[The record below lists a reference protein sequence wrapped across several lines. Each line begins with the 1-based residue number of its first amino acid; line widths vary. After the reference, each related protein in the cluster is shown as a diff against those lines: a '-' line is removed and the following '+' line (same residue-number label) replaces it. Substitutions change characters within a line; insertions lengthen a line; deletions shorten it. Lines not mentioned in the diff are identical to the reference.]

1 MTETTIDDFTRP
13 RDRVPRRQRRA
24 AQRGE
29 VRVGRRLRQ
38 RLDARRE
45 DARAGAGR
53 GRRGQGLEA
62 EGVRRR
68 IRLDLRPDRVR
79 RAGPAAAY
87 DRAYRDIV
95 GQYAIPS
102 QSPFGIGLGMVA
114 PTILAHAIP
123 EVRERYL
130 RPLWRGEIIG
140 CQLFSEPVAGSDLAG
155 IQTKAERD
163 GDEWI
168 ITGQKVWTSGAQ
180 YSDIGEIIT
189 RTSPDKPKHKGLSMF
204 LVDMHVPGVEV
215 RPLRQMTGGASFN
228 EVFFE
233 EVRVHDSHRLGD
245 VDEGWTVA
253 LTTLM
258 NERAAIGG
266 GGAGVGSM
274 SMTRFI
280 EMARHFGL
288 SQDPLVRQGLA
299 EAYIRTSVARYTN
312 MRAMA
317 KIRAGQLPGPEMSIG
332 KLALTHEHDEGGS
345 ARRRDPR
352 AAPGR
357 RHGRVGYVRLLR
369 DGARHPGYAGRRRDR
384 RGHAQHRRRAG
395 AGAAEGA
402 PDLVTSTPCAVV
414 RPFERLRYLARASGE
429 DAETLLEEAADC
441 LAGFGDDPMGVVIAC
456 RRLLAYHPT
465 VTPLWWLCAQLL
477 AAPDPAEGAWA
488 AWREWRHDTTPARLA
503 GALPFP
509 HERPVA
515 VARLA
520 RRRP

>member
-1 MTETTIDDFTRP
+1 MTETTIEDFS
-13 RDRVPRRQRRA
+13 QRA
-24 AQRGE
+24 TE
-29 VRVGRRLRQ
+29 F
-38 RLDARRE
+38 LDANAERRSE
-45 DARAGAGR
+45 AKFVWGEGSDSVSMLDEKTPEQEQAEVAEGKAWKQKEFDAGFGWIS
-53 GRRGQGLEA
+53 GPTEYGGQGL
-62 EGVRRR
+62 
-68 IRLDLRPDRVR
+68 PN
-79 RAGPAAAY
+79 AY
-87 DRAYRDIV
+87 DRAYREIV

-123 EVRERYL
+123 EVREKYL

-180 YSDIGEIIT
+180 YSDVGEIIT

-204 LVDMHVPGVEV
+204 LVDMHAPGVEV

-299 EAYIRTSVARYTN
+299 EAYINTAVARYTN

-332 KLALTHEHDEGGS
+332 KLALTQNMM
-345 ARRRDPR
+345 
-352 AAPGR
+352 
-357 RHGRVGYVRLLR
+357 RVGQLIGEILGPRLVADTGEWGTYAFSEMVL
-369 DGARHPGYAGRRRDR
+369 GTPGMRVAGGTDEVMRNIVGERVLGLPKEPR
-384 RGHAQHRRRAG
+384 
-395 AGAAEGA
+395 
-402 PDLVTSTPCAVV
+402 TS
-414 RPFERLRYLARASGE
+414 
-429 DAETLLEEAADC
+429 
-441 LAGFGDDPMGVVIAC
+441 
-456 RRLLAYHPT
+456 
-465 VTPLWWLCAQLL
+465 
-477 AAPDPAEGAWA
+477 
-488 AWREWRHDTTPARLA
+488 
-503 GALPFP
+503 
-509 HERPVA
+509 
-515 VARLA
+515 
-520 RRRP
+520 